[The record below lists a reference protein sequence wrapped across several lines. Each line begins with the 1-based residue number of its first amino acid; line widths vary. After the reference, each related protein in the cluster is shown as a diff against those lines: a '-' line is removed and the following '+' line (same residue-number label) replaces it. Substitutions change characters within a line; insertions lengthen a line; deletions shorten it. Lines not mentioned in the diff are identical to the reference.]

1 MYGTIRKEKKMG
13 NSTMRFSILVLLMG
27 AVLLGGIYYM
37 RLIKPITTNHMHK
50 VSNNDTFRKL
60 DSADTKYDYADLAR
74 DSVFYRRFWDSYHAF
89 RIHQILD
96 SAKATWP
103 KPLDVARVRE
113 IVDSALRKHD
123 SACAARVQGV
133 WVPTELDHFPGAVP
147 DTAWAWR
154 KR

>member
-1 MYGTIRKEKKMG
+1 MTTRQTRKWWNRLWIVIGSAALTLACFALVREWRSHPPAPQTAGMDDSCRV
-13 NSTMRFSILVLLMG
+13 STMHPLPAYVRW
-27 AVLLGGIYYM
+27 
-37 RLIKPITTNHMHK
+37 
-50 VSNNDTFRKL
+50 
-60 DSADTKYDYADLAR
+60 
-74 DSVFYRRFWDSYHAF
+74 DSVG
-89 RIHQILD
+89 
-96 SAKATWP
+96 ATDTIVFP

-113 IVDSALRKHD
+113 IVQEELRKHD